1 MTQKGSLATLK
12 PLFFGRLSRVVFGL
26 AALAAVPLVG
36 LEGWN
41 AFTVG
46 GLVLL
51 GLSFLLGGLMG
62 NPGCEI
68 TALPNLL
75 LRSEKRV
82 HFL

>member
-1 MTQKGSLATLK
+1 MTQKGNLATLK
-12 PLFFGRLSRVVFGL
+12 PLFFGRLSRVVFGVV
-26 AALAAVPLVG
+26 ALAGVPLVG

-41 AFTVG
+41 ALAVG

-51 GLSFLLGGLMG
+51 GLSFLFGGLLG

-68 TALPNLL
+68 TALPNVL
-75 LRSEKRV
+75 LRSEKHV